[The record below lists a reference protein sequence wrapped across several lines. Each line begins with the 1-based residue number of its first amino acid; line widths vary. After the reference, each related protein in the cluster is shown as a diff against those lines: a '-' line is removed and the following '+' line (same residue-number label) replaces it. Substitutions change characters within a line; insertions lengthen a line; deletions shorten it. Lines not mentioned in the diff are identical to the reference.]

1 MATMNISLPDQMRT
15 WIETQ
20 IESGLYANNSDY
32 VRDLIRRDQLRA
44 KSFAA
49 MQNAITEGMESGEPA
64 AWDKETF
71 KQRMKDQP
79 RNGQL

>member
-1 MATMNISLPDQMRT
+1 MATMNISLPDPMRT
-15 WIETQ
+15 WIEAQ

-44 KSFAA
+44 KSLAT

-64 AWDKETF
+64 AWDKEVF

-79 RNGQL
+79 RNGLL

>member
-1 MATMNISLPDQMRT
+1 MATMNISLPEQMRT

-44 KSFAA
+44 KNLVA
-49 MQNAITEGMESGEPA
+49 MQNAIHYLAT
-64 AWDKETF
+64 DV
-71 KQRMKDQP
+71 
-79 RNGQL
+79 QLSRPGIGGS